1 MCGIVGLIQSKP
13 TNVRNLTLSMLG
25 QIEHRGPDA
34 TGIWNSEN
42 VGLGNARLAIVGLS
56 LLQNQPM
63 TMGDHTLVFNGE
75 IYNYREVRNELKL
88 LGRIFTDG
96 SDTEVV
102 LQAFLE
108 WGIGSFLK
116 FNGMWAIAIYDHM
129 DAKLY
134 LSRDRL
140 GVKPLYWT
148 SDSKNFGFS
157 SEIKGLLSLIPSRD
171 INLGYFS
178 QAIFNNV
185 ADQGTESPLSQV
197 EQVAPGTVLIVSR
210 DFSISIKDWWKF
222 QPSLQLEAS
231 PKTSEQFREVFE
243 DAVRIR
249 IPTDVSYGF
258 SLSGGLDST
267 AVFGCAATN
276 DFFGTKPLGVFNL
289 AYSGGFMNE
298 SPSARETTR
307 LFEKQLEVFVA
318 KPEELLNR
326 ISRVVWSQEGI
337 GWNPSILA
345 YDFYYSHLQDAG
357 IKVIIEGHGP
367 DEILGGYPGMVI
379 EFLLQN
385 PLLRNPGDILPLLK
399 MANSSGNP
407 EVGERLLTND
417 RELVTN
423 FLRGYIKSK
432 LQDSKFVTTHRKR
445 THSSIFSEKLSISQ
459 HNSSEIYPFPA
470 GSFKSVLFKHA
481 THKTLPQV
489 LRVFDRAS
497 MAHGIESRSPFLDY
511 RLFELAMSMP
521 DSFLLSKKHM
531 KPMVRETLGEYIP
544 SHILKNREKRGFG
557 APIGRILSSESIR
570 KYLMSSEMKSN
581 FRSAQCI
588 NGEELIKLLETEKSE
603 YSPLELKEIWQ
614 AVTFAIWQKQFL

>member
-13 TNVRNLTLSMLG
+13 TNVRSLTLNMLG
-25 QIEHRGPDA
+25 QIAHRGPDA

-63 TMGDHTLVFNGE
+63 TLGNHTLVFNGE

-88 LGRIFTDG
+88 LGRNFTDG

-157 SEIKGLLSLIPSRD
+157 SEIKGLLSIIPSRN

-197 EQVAPGTVLIVSR
+197 EQVAPGTALIVSR
-210 DFSISIKDWWKF
+210 DFSISIKDWWNF

-231 PKTSEQFREVFE
+231 PETSEQFREVFE

-276 DFFGTKPLGVFNL
+276 GFFDTKPFGVFNL

-298 SPSARETTR
+298 SPLASETTR
-307 LFEKQLEVFVA
+307 LFEKQLQVFVA

-385 PLLRNPGDILPLLK
+385 SLLRNPGNILPLLK

-423 FLRGYIKSK
+423 FLRGYLKSK

-445 THSSIFSEKLSISQ
+445 THSRIFSEKLSINQNS
-459 HNSSEIYPFPA
+459 SSEIYPFPA
-470 GSFKSVLFKHA
+470 SSFKSVLFKHA

-497 MAHGIESRSPFLDY
+497 MAYGIESRSPFLDY

-544 SHILKNREKRGFG
+544 SHILKNSEKRGFG

-581 FRSAQCI
+581 FRNAQCI

-603 YSPLELKEIWQ
+603 YSPLEQKEIWQ
-614 AVTFAIWQKQFL
+614 AVTFAILQKQFL